1 VLRHDLVDVVQE
13 FIGDVADIVAD
24 GLVGKVGGV
33 GQITAGDGGEIEK
46 LADEGVVGGQV
57 FEFVIITV
65 AGVAH
70 DSENKDLP
78 KVEAGAALVLAL
90 AG

>member
-1 VLRHDLVDVVQE
+1 MQRHNLVDVLQE
-13 FIGDVADIVAD
+13 FFGDVADVVTD
-24 GLVGKVGGV
+24 GLVGKVGSV
-33 GQITAGDGGEIEK
+33 GQITAGDGGEIEE
-46 LADEGVVGGQV
+46 LANECVVGGQV

-78 KVEAGAALVLAL
+78 KVEAGSALVLAL